1 MDARALRTPLRLAD
15 LISAI
20 QIMGTYKFAVRRVD
34 RWKKRLGPVPVSA
47 PSWLEVF
54 TQHPEFFSVIRLSD
68 GTLEADPQVA
78 LAWRRSKE
86 RNYDTFKQES
96 IGRDEAKAIAETDP
110 EDGATRLSRP
120 PLSTTEISLLVQLAL
135 DLHERELKH
144 QQERR
149 WWYAVVLG
157 VAGLVASAFSH
168 LL

>member
-1 MDARALRTPLRLAD
+1 
-15 LISAI
+15 
-20 QIMGTYKFAVRRVD
+20 
-34 RWKKRLGPVPVSA
+34 
-47 PSWLEVF
+47 
-54 TQHPEFFSVIRLSD
+54 VIRLFD
-68 GTLEADPQVA
+68 GTLEANPQVA